1 MIVVSKNSR
10 LYKTYSILSR
20 TMIFSLF
27 SPSKDYS
34 NHVPAFRDLCTFL
47 RTTLLYLFLA
57 IPLWILFLGAICNLI
72 FEIIVTITTFQ
83 IQPAP
88 LVVGFIL
95 TAFGILGLMIGTLA
109 LGCVLLDAITKS
121 TNRSEFIGLVKEAV
135 VSKHEKICKTIKVV
149 EKEDA

>member
-34 NHVPAFRDLCTFL
+34 SHVPAFRDLCTFL

-57 IPLWILFLGAICNLI
+57 IPLWILFLASIGNLI
-72 FEIIVTITTFQ
+72 YQIVITVITFQ
-83 IQPAP
+83 VQPAP
-88 LVVGFIL
+88 LVVGFIAF
-95 TAFGILGLMIGTLA
+95 AFGILGLMIGTIA

-135 VSKHEKICKTIKVV
+135 KSKHENICKVIKVV
-149 EKEDA
+149 DKKDD

>member
-27 SPSKDYS
+27 SPRKDYS
-34 NHVPAFRDLCTFL
+34 DHVPAFRDLCTFL

-57 IPLWILFLGAICNLI
+57 IPLWILFLGSIGILI
-72 FEIIVTITTFQ
+72 YQTVITVITFQ

-88 LVVGFIL
+88 LVIGFIAF
-95 TAFGILGLMIGTLA
+95 AFGILSA
-109 LGCVLLDAITKS
+109 LVGAIALSCWAIDAVTDS
-121 TNRSEFIGLVKEAV
+121 TNKSEFINLVKESV
-135 VSKHEKICKTIKVV
+135 KNKHENICKIIKVV
-149 EKEDA
+149 DKKND

>member
-27 SPSKDYS
+27 SPRKDYS

-57 IPLWILFLGAICNLI
+57 IPLWILFLGAIGNLI
-72 FEIIVTITTFQ
+72 YQIIISVITFQ
-83 IQPAP
+83 LQPAP

-95 TAFGILGLMIGTLA
+95 AAFGILGLMIGTIA

>member
-34 NHVPAFRDLCTFL
+34 DHVPAFRDLCTFL

-57 IPLWILFLGAICNLI
+57 IPLWILFLGSIGNLI
-72 FEIIVTITTFQ
+72 YQTIITAITFQ
-83 IQPAP
+83 VQPAP
-88 LVVGFIL
+88 LVVGFIAF
-95 TAFGILGLMIGTLA
+95 AFGILAALMGAVA
-109 LGCVLLDAITKS
+109 LGCWTVDAVTNS
-121 TNRSEFIGLVKEAV
+121 TNKSEFISLVKEAV
-135 VSKHEKICKTIKVV
+135 KSKHENICKIIKVV
-149 EKEDA
+149 DKKDD